1 MKLAIR
7 TWEDHSHSH
16 EEHHLDQSPHPD
28 EGVVPAYAGSTAR
41 SAASLAARAGSS
53 PHTRGALP
61 RRPLTA
67 RLPQDHPRIRGEH
80 LVVGDGAL
88 LREGII
94 PAYAGSTVIR
104 VLTSELATGSSPHT
118 HTRGAR
124 STWAATAATRGDHP
138 RIRGEHRGQPH
149 QRGPRDRI
157 IPAYAGST
165 RYQLSMALSAMG
177 SSPHTRGAPSNGPRI
192 RSAISDHPRIR
203 GEHSHSTC
211 SSLLLSVDHPRIRG
225 EHVRTPMAQ
234 IQCSGII
241 PAYAGSTRK
250 RDNGLVLTTGSSP
263 HTRGAPRA
271 RGVRHRPHRDHPRI
285 RGEHL
290 QRRGGQRQLRGI
302 IPAYAGSTSG
312 SATTAIRAEGSSPHT
327 RGALIGLVQAR
338 I

>member
-94 PAYAGSTVIR
+94 PAYAGSTR
-104 VLTSELATGSSPHT
+104 AGGTPRSLPLGSSPHT
-118 HTRGAR
+118 RGAHTIR
-124 STWAATAATRGDHP
+124 ELSPKAALDHP
-138 RIRGEHRGQPH
+138 RIRGEHACYDHGCRRAG
-149 QRGPRDRI
+149 RI

-165 RYQLSMALSAMG
+165 IRWSLPPARWQG
-177 SSPHTRGAPSNGPRI
+177 SSPHTRGAR
-192 RSAISDHPRIR
+192 
-203 GEHSHSTC
+203 
-211 SSLLLSVDHPRIRG
+211 
-225 EHVRTPMAQ
+225 RT
-234 IQCSGII
+234 
-241 PAYAGSTRK
+241 
-250 RDNGLVLTTGSSP
+250 
-263 HTRGAPRA
+263 
-271 RGVRHRPHRDHPRI
+271 
-285 RGEHL
+285 
-290 QRRGGQRQLRGI
+290 GG
-302 IPAYAGSTSG
+302 
-312 SATTAIRAEGSSPHT
+312 
-327 RGALIGLVQAR
+327 
-338 I
+338 